1 LHLRS
6 RPTDDLNDP
15 MMATS
20 TRLRDTPNLADST
33 ATFPARS
40 NLPNRSRGWNA
51 SSELPQELGGMAA
64 SLAEVD
70 PRSAERL
77 RDLAES
83 MTTEHGRHRW
93 ADVDLRRAFNTD
105 RLSHVY
111 AVRRE
116 GGYAPQSIEF
126 ADKVRNVLVLM
137 PILLTWAAL
146 AEASRAY
153 RAFIDANPD
162 QTDQP
167 FLLLWQ
173 RGFGGESSP
182 FSPSFSTVAIVDA
195 VIILIIILLTF
206 YSHGRRERQED
217 LIADTSAAFQTDLD
231 NVLAEAS
238 VALAGDRASRPMLL
252 TESVERL
259 ADRFERSSQELLTQL
274 QVEHGRLESLA
285 SRREKEFHDFGV
297 FASGMRAGADEM
309 HRLLVDLR
317 QVSSSLETSLEDL
330 SSEVGTAGEQQRSL
344 LTAVS
349 NLERLTSSAIQSDQ
363 SVTRQLASAVNNLA
377 EAADKAVG
385 GADSA
390 AQAGRSAAEAARG
403 ISAIAGSIA
412 ESQSRIEHALVG
424 ASETNARLADALRAN
439 GSSNGSTGA
448 LQREVHQ
455 DLTRLVDRI
464 EELTEAM
471 SRASRQTPAADS
483 LQQAG
488 SVAPRNEF
496 GRSRDDNDDVER
508 SGGFWPRSPRS

>member
-1 LHLRS
+1 
-6 RPTDDLNDP
+6 
-15 MMATS
+15 
-20 TRLRDTPNLADST
+20 
-33 ATFPARS
+33 
-40 NLPNRSRGWNA
+40 
-51 SSELPQELGGMAA
+51 MAA

-83 MTTEHGRHRW
+83 MTTEHGRQRW

-116 GGYAPQSIEF
+116 GGYAPSSIEF
-126 ADKVRNVLVLM
+126 ADKVRNVLVLL

-153 RAFIDANPD
+153 QKFIDANPE
-162 QTDQP
+162 QADQP

-173 RGFGGESSP
+173 RGFGGLASP
-182 FSPSFSTVAIVDA
+182 FSPTFSTVAIADA

-217 LIADTSAAFQTDLD
+217 LIADTASAFQTDLD
-231 NVLAEAS
+231 NVLAES
-238 VALAGDRASRPMLL
+238 TVVLAGDRSSRPMLL

-274 QVEHGRLESLA
+274 QVEHNRLEALA

-330 SSEVGTAGEQQRSL
+330 SSEVGVTGEQQRSL
-344 LTAVS
+344 LTAVT
-349 NLERLTSSAIQSDQ
+349 NLERLTSSAIQSDH
-363 SVTRQLASAVNNLA
+363 SVTRQLATAVNNLA
-377 EAADKAVG
+377 DAADKAVV

-390 AQAGRSAAEAARG
+390 AQAGRTAAEAARG

-412 ESQSRIEHALVG
+412 ESQARIESALVG
-424 ASETNARLADALRAN
+424 ASETNTRLAEALRAN
-439 GSSNGSTGA
+439 SGGGSTA
-448 LQREVHQ
+448 HLQREMHQ
-455 DLTRLVDRI
+455 DLSRLIQQI
-464 EELTEAM
+464 EDLTETMA
-471 SRASRQTPAADS
+471 RAARQTPSIDN
-483 LQQAG
+483 LQQAFAG
-488 SVAPRNEF
+488 ALRSEM
-496 GRSRDDNDDVER
+496 GRSPSVENGDDVER
-508 SGGFWPRSPRS
+508 ATGFWPRGSRT